1 MRSLWLLIDH
11 VAVAAA
17 CLTTSMLFST
27 PALSQTLD
35 VCQPTSPA
43 SSSESP
49 RPLTEQGMRNAIAFT
64 RLLGYV
70 RYFHPSDQVTTADW
84 DSLAIEGMRRGEPC
98 EGPEQ
103 LAKGLEAFF
112 HPIAPTVQ
120 GFPKGTQPAIPA
132 GPAPPGGAG
141 WRPLPVA
148 GAFGGWGGSGVPR
161 S

>member
-27 PALSQTLD
+27 PALSQD
-35 VCQPTSPA
+35 VCHPASSA
-43 SSSESP
+43 SSSEAP

-70 RYFHPSDQVTTADW
+70 RYFHPSDQVATADW
-84 DSLAIEGMRRGEPC
+84 DSLAIEGMRRVEPC

-103 LAKGLEAFF
+103 LAEGLEAFF
-112 HPIAPTVQ
+112 HPIAPTV
-120 GFPKGTQPAIPA
+120 
-132 GPAPPGGAG
+132 
-141 WRPLPVA
+141 
-148 GAFGGWGGSGVPR
+148 
-161 S
+161 